1 MNIRVSTPFI
11 IAFIL
16 GSSFVRAQALP
27 PDGAAPP
34 AEVPPAPPP
43 EAEPPAPPVQEEP
56 PAEATAPP
64 EVAPEAAAPPASPVE
79 AAPPIDPA
87 PPVPVPEPAMAAE
100 APPADAPPA
109 ATITGAPGDGLTVS
123 VGEKFSLNVKS
134 RFQIRYQLD
143 IPREDDA
150 GERDLQQIATIQT
163 ARVYL
168 GGFVYTPKLT
178 YQLQLA
184 VAGRDYRDGATSPV
198 YDAYLDYKMH
208 RDLSARVGQYFVPFD
223 RLRTV
228 KESALQ
234 MADRPRPIGEFTL
247 DRDVGLTLYS
257 NNFLGDESPV
267 AWRLG
272 VFGGGGTNL
281 TVGREPAALVVGRL
295 ELRPLGPIDDD
306 SEGDLARREKP
317 GLALGGGF
325 ANNWNTNR
333 VRSTTGA
340 TYVGGTTDYTH
351 AAVDLVFKW
360 MGFAF
365 QAEHLWRNAS
375 EDEILSTDEE
385 GEPVTEYTRS
395 GRAWILQASYAFDPP
410 VEVVGRVSRMY
421 ASNDTDPALVSEV
434 DARGD
439 ELGAGLNYYINGHK
453 LKVQAD
459 WIARMPT
466 GFELKEADHVTH
478 LLLDA
483 TF

>member
-1 MNIRVSTPFI
+1 M
-11 IAFIL
+11 
-16 GSSFVRAQALP
+16 
-27 PDGAAPP
+27 
-34 AEVPPAPPP
+34 
-43 EAEPPAPPVQEEP
+43 PPVQEAP
-56 PAEATAPP
+56 PIEATAPP
-64 EVAPEAAAPPASPVE
+64 ELAPEALPPPVE
-79 AAPPIDPA
+79 AAPPINTA
-87 PPVPVPEPAMAAE
+87 PPVPAAVPAPAAPAEPASSDE
-100 APPADAPPA
+100 LPA
-109 ATITGAPGDGLTVS
+109 ANITGVPGDGLTVT

-143 IPREDDA
+143 IPREDEA
-150 GERDLQQIATIQT
+150 GERDLQQIVTLQT

-178 YQLQLA
+178 YLLQLA
-184 VAGRDYRDGATSPV
+184 LAGRDYRDGATSPV
-198 YDAYLDYKMH
+198 YDAYLDYKLH

-281 TVGREPAALVVGRL
+281 TGGREPAALVVGRL
-295 ELRPLGPIDDD
+295 ELRPLGQIDDD

-317 GLALGGGF
+317 GLALGAGF
-325 ANNWNTNR
+325 ANNRNTNR

-375 EDEILSTDEE
+375 ADEILSTDEA
-385 GEPVTEYTRS
+385 GEPVAEYTRS

-434 DARGD
+434 HARGD